1 MISAV
6 LGGMPNFWPGLLLS
20 LVPAALLNRPVG
32 RLLRAHWVVGFLLL
46 LGLGGVVVATLLPE
60 AFRPSVLRHA
70 AEAARHC
77 SVAGARPR
85 SPYELLHVRHIELKL
100 ATYAPVGFAAA
111 LAGTRRRTA
120 VALLGTAMLP
130 FAVSG
135 LQYAVPALGRA
146 CDVQDVWD
154 GVQGVVLGAA
164 LGLVVGPVARAVTRA
179 RAV

>member
-6 LGGMPNFWPGLLLS
+6 LGGMPMFWPGLLLS

-32 RLLRAHWVVGFLLL
+32 RLLRAHWAVGFVLL
-46 LGLGGVVVATLLPE
+46 LGLGGVVVAMLLPD
-60 AFRPSVLRHA
+60 AFRLSEGGV
-70 AEAARHC
+70 RHC
-77 SVAGARPR
+77 AVEGGRPR

-111 LAGTRRRTA
+111 LAGTRRRA
-120 VALLGTAMLP
+120 VVALLGAASLP
-130 FAVSG
+130 FAVSA
-135 LQYAVPALGRA
+135 LHYALPAIGRA

-164 LGLVVGPVARAVTRA
+164 LGLVAGPLLRAVRSRSWSRA
-179 RAV
+179 A

>member
-6 LGGMPNFWPGLLLS
+6 LGGMPMFWPGLLLS

-32 RLLRAHWVVGFLLL
+32 RLLRAHWAVGFLLL

-60 AFRPSVLRHA
+60 AFRLSEDAV
-70 AEAARHC
+70 RHC
-77 SVAGARPR
+77 TVAGGRPR

-111 LAGTRRRTA
+111 LAGTRRRAA
-120 VALLGTAMLP
+120 VALLGAAVLP
-130 FAVSG
+130 FAVSAVH
-135 LQYAVPALGRA
+135 YALPAIGRS

-154 GVQGVVLGAA
+154 GVQGVVLGAVV
-164 LGLVVGPVARAVTRA
+164 GLLVGPVVRAMARQSWRRA
-179 RAV
+179 

>member
-1 MISAV
+1 VISGV
-6 LGGMPNFWPGLLLS
+6 LGGMPMFWPGLLLS
-20 LVPAALLNRPVG
+20 LVPAALWNRQVG

-46 LGLGGVVVATLLPE
+46 LGFGGVVVATLLPE
-60 AFRPSVLRHA
+60 AFRWPQDAV
-70 AEAARHC
+70 RHC
-77 SVAGARPR
+77 TVEGGRPR

-111 LAGTRRRTA
+111 LAGTRRRRA
-120 VALLGTAMLP
+120 VALLGAAVLP
-130 FAVSG
+130 FAVSA
-135 LQYAVPALGRA
+135 LHYAVPVIGRH

-164 LGLVVGPVARAVTRA
+164 LGLVAGPAARAVRERA

>member
-6 LGGMPNFWPGLLLS
+6 LGGMPMFWPGLLLS

-32 RLLRAHWVVGFLLL
+32 RLLRAHWVVGFVLL

-60 AFRPSVLRHA
+60 AFRLSEGAV
-70 AEAARHC
+70 RHC
-77 SVAGARPR
+77 AVAGGRPR

-111 LAGTRRRTA
+111 LAGPRRRVA
-120 VALLGTAMLP
+120 ALLGAAVLP
-130 FAVSG
+130 FAVSAVH
-135 LQYAVPALGRA
+135 YALPAIGRA

-154 GVQGVVLGAA
+154 GVQGVAFGAA
-164 LGLVVGPVARAVTRA
+164 AGLAAGPLVRAVRA
-179 RAV
+179 RSRAV

>member
-1 MISAV
+1 MISGV

-60 AFRPSVLRHA
+60 AFQLSRDAV
-70 AEAARHC
+70 RHC
-77 SVAGARPR
+77 TVAGARPR

-111 LAGTRRRTA
+111 LAGTRRRAA
-120 VALLGTAMLP
+120 VALLGTAVLP
-130 FAVSG
+130 FAVST
-135 LQYAVPALGRA
+135 LQYAVPVIGRA

-164 LGLVVGPVARAVTRA
+164 VGLVVGPAVRALRSRA
-179 RAV
+179 AV

>member
-32 RLLRAHWVVGFLLL
+32 RLLRAHWAVGFLLL

-60 AFRPSVLRHA
+60 AFQLSRDAV
-70 AEAARHC
+70 RHC
-77 SVAGARPR
+77 AVAGARPR

-111 LAGTRRRTA
+111 LAGTGRRAA
-120 VALLGTAMLP
+120 VALAGTAVLP
-130 FAVSG
+130 FAVSA
-135 LQYAVPALGRA
+135 LQYAVPAIGRA
-146 CDVQDVWD
+146 CDAQDVWD
-154 GVQGVVLGAA
+154 GVQGVVLGAVV
-164 LGLVVGPVARAVTRA
+164 GLVVGPVVRALRA
-179 RAV
+179 RAAA

>member
-6 LGGMPNFWPGLLLS
+6 LGGMPMFWPGLLLS

-46 LGLGGVVVATLLPE
+46 LGLGGVLVATLLPE
-60 AFRPSVLRHA
+60 AFRLSADAV
-70 AEAARHC
+70 RHC
-77 SVAGARPR
+77 TVQGARPR

-111 LAGTRRRTA
+111 LAGTRRRA
-120 VALLGTAMLP
+120 VVALLGAAVLP
-130 FAVSG
+130 FAVSAV
-135 LQYAVPALGRA
+135 QYAVPSIGRA
-146 CDVQDVWD
+146 CDVQNVWD

-164 LGLVVGPVARAVTRA
+164 VGLALAPVVRRVARARA
-179 RAV
+179 AAR